1 MAINTVLSLL
11 VLGALALVI
20 GAFVLWRR
28 YGLTKQVMLM
38 LVLAAVFAVNVAI
51 WTVPD
56 KSGEA
61 PAEKV
66 GALAE

>member
-1 MAINTVLSLL
+1 MDAVLSIM
-11 VLGALALVI
+11 VLAGIALVI
-20 GAFVLWRR
+20 GALVLWRR
-28 YGLTKQVMLM
+28 GGAKKQVVLM
-38 LVLAAVFAVNVAI
+38 LILALVIAVNVAI